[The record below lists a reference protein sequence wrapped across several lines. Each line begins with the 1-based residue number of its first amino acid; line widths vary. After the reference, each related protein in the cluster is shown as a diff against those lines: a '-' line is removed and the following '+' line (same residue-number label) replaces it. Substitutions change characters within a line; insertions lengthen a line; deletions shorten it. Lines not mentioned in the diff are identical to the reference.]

1 MGAPFISELLGRR
14 NDRAGHPNICDKDSE
29 QSVSISEFILDDLD
43 LPATEFRLSSSP
55 GSQLEHAVRDHL
67 DLELGALQ
75 PDSIWDVRCK
85 QNPIDSFSQYTH
97 LAELRSAI
105 AEDVT
110 GTLQVVVGGDYL
122 VKPDVTV
129 GRGDSIPTLHASV
142 SCKWTLR
149 SDRAQN
155 ARTEARGLLQHRK
168 GRAPHIVVVTAEPLP
183 SRLASLA
190 FGTGDIDAMYHICF
204 SSLVAGVE
212 EVGNDAEK
220 QNLEVMVAGNR
231 LLDYS
236 TLPEILAFS

>member
-1 MGAPFISELLGRR
+1 MGAPFISQLLGRR
-14 NDRAGHPNICDKDSE
+14 NDRAGNPNICDKDSE
-29 QSVSISEFILDDLD
+29 QSVSISEFILDDLN
-43 LPATEFRLSSSP
+43 LPVEGFTPSNSP
-55 GSQLEHAVRDHL
+55 GTKLEHAIRDHL
-67 DLELGALQ
+67 ERELVALEPG
-75 PDSIWDVRCK
+75 STWDVRCK
-85 QNPIDSFSQYTH
+85 QNPIESFSQYAH
-97 LAELRSAI
+97 LADLRDAI
-105 AEDVT
+105 EEDDA

-129 GRGDSIPTLHASV
+129 GRGDNVPALHASV

-204 SSLVAGVE
+204 PSLVAAVE
-212 EVGNDAEK
+212 TVGNDAEK

-231 LLDYS
+231 LLDYAE
-236 TLPEILAFS
+236 LPEVLAFG